1 VRELFRL
8 NNYIGTISVL
18 QEGIGENSTARSATL
33 RIRGDW
39 IGRILG
45 IAVFLLGVG
54 VLWIVFREAHQMFT
68 APLPS
73 AEKSL
78 PKLGQIGI
86 DVLKKLSLLVVMT
99 LAGSLIAN
107 KGVQMYF
114 AALGVA
120 PTKTLESMAA
130 EASASASTE
139 QAK

>member
-1 VRELFRL
+1 M
-8 NNYIGTISVL
+8 
-18 QEGIGENSTARSATL
+18 

-39 IGRILG
+39 IGRLLG

-54 VLWIVFREAHQMFT
+54 ILWVTFREAHQMFT

-73 AEKSL
+73 ADKSL

-86 DVLKKLSLLVVMT
+86 DILKKLGLLIIMT

-114 AALGVA
+114 VALGVA
-120 PTKTLESMAA
+120 PSRSLEKMASEVPTPERA
-130 EASASASTE
+130 E

>member
-1 VRELFRL
+1 MRL
-8 NNYIGTISVL
+8 
-18 QEGIGENSTARSATL
+18 
-33 RIRGDW
+33 RGDW

-45 IAVFLLGVG
+45 ITVFLLGIG

-86 DVLKKLSLLVVMT
+86 DVLKKLGLLVIMT

-114 AALGVA
+114 AALGIA
-120 PTKTLESMAA
+120 PTKRLEKTAT
-130 EASASASTE
+130 EASASAPAEHT
-139 QAK
+139 K

>member
-1 VRELFRL
+1 MRVR
-8 NNYIGTISVL
+8 S
-18 QEGIGENSTARSATL
+18 
-33 RIRGDW
+33 DW
-39 IGRILG
+39 IGQILG

-78 PKLGQIGI
+78 PKLGQVGI
-86 DVLKKLSLLVVMT
+86 DILKKLGLLVIMT

-114 AALGVA
+114 AARGIA
-120 PTKTLESMAA
+120 PTKTLEKMAT
-130 EASASASTE
+130 EASDSTPSE

>member
-1 VRELFRL
+1 MR
-8 NNYIGTISVL
+8 
-18 QEGIGENSTARSATL
+18 Q
-33 RIRGDW
+33 RGDW
-39 IGRILG
+39 IGRLLG

-78 PKLGQIGI
+78 PKLGQVGI
-86 DVLKKLSLLVVMT
+86 DILKKLGLLIIMT
-99 LAGSLIAN
+99 LSGSLIAN

-120 PTKTLESMAA
+120 PTPALEKAA
-130 EASASASTE
+130 TEASSSQT
-139 QAK
+139 AKGEAK

>member
-1 VRELFRL
+1 M
-8 NNYIGTISVL
+8 
-18 QEGIGENSTARSATL
+18 

-120 PTKTLESMAA
+120 PTKTLERMAA

-139 QAK
+139 RAK

>member
-1 VRELFRL
+1 MRP
-8 NNYIGTISVL
+8 
-18 QEGIGENSTARSATL
+18 
-33 RIRGDW
+33 RGDW

-68 APLPS
+68 APLPP

-78 PKLGQIGI
+78 PKLGQMGI
-86 DVLKKLSLLVVMT
+86 DILKKLGLLVIMT

-114 AALGVA
+114 AALGIA
-120 PTKTLESMAA
+120 PTKALEKTKV
-130 EASASASTE
+130 EASASPPGE

>member
-1 VRELFRL
+1 
-8 NNYIGTISVL
+8 
-18 QEGIGENSTARSATL
+18 L

-39 IGRILG
+39 IGRLLG

-54 VLWIVFREAHQMFT
+54 VLWIVFREAHELFT

-73 AEKSL
+73 AEKSM
-78 PKLGQIGI
+78 PRLGQIGI
-86 DVLKKLSLLVVMT
+86 DILKKLGLLVIMT

-120 PTKTLESMAA
+120 PTKTLEKMAT
-130 EASASASTE
+130 EASSSPE
-139 QAK
+139 SK

>member
-1 VRELFRL
+1 MK
-8 NNYIGTISVL
+8 
-18 QEGIGENSTARSATL
+18 
-33 RIRGDW
+33 IRGDW
-39 IGRILG
+39 IGRLLG

-78 PKLGQIGI
+78 PRLGQIGI
-86 DVLKKLSLLVVMT
+86 EVLKKLGLLIVMT

-114 AALGVA
+114 ASLGVA
-120 PTKTLESMAA
+120 PARTLQSPAVEPSPSPDEES
-130 EASASASTE
+130 
-139 QAK
+139 K

>member
-1 VRELFRL
+1 M
-8 NNYIGTISVL
+8 
-18 QEGIGENSTARSATL
+18 

-39 IGRILG
+39 IGRLLG
-45 IAVFLLGVG
+45 IAVFLLGVA

-78 PKLGQIGI
+78 PRLGQVGI
-86 DVLKKLSLLVVMT
+86 DVLKKLGLLIVMT
-99 LAGSLIAN
+99 LTGSLIAN

-120 PTKTLESMAA
+120 PTKSLEKVTT
-130 EASASASTE
+130 EAHSVPAPTE
-139 QAK
+139 KE

>member
-1 VRELFRL
+1 M
-8 NNYIGTISVL
+8 
-18 QEGIGENSTARSATL
+18 

-45 IAVFLLGVG
+45 IAVFLLGIG

-68 APLPS
+68 APVPS

-86 DVLKKLSLLVVMT
+86 DILKKLGLLIVMT
-99 LAGSLIAN
+99 AAGSLIAN

-120 PTKTLESMAA
+120 PAKALEKTAPES
-130 EASASASTE
+130 STSSSCGE
-139 QAK
+139 TN

>member
-1 VRELFRL
+1 MK
-8 NNYIGTISVL
+8 
-18 QEGIGENSTARSATL
+18 
-33 RIRGDW
+33 IRGDW
-39 IGRILG
+39 IGRLLG

-68 APLPS
+68 EPLPS

-86 DVLKKLSLLVVMT
+86 DVLKKLGVLVVMT
-99 LAGSLIAN
+99 VAGSLIAN

-120 PTKTLESMAA
+120 PAKSLEKVAA
-130 EASASASTE
+130 ESGSSSE
-139 QAK
+139 QKGE

>member
-1 VRELFRL
+1 VALK
-8 NNYIGTISVL
+8 
-18 QEGIGENSTARSATL
+18 
-33 RIRGDW
+33 IRGDW
-39 IGRILG
+39 IGRLLG

-78 PKLGQIGI
+78 PRLGQIGI
-86 DVLKKLSLLVVMT
+86 EVLKKLGLLIVMT

-114 AALGVA
+114 ASLGVA
-120 PTKTLESMAA
+120 PSKKI
-130 EASASASTE
+130 E
-139 QAK
+139 QPSSEPVPK

>member
-1 VRELFRL
+1 MRL
-8 NNYIGTISVL
+8 
-18 QEGIGENSTARSATL
+18 
-33 RIRGDW
+33 RGDW

-78 PKLGQIGI
+78 PKLGQIGM
-86 DVLKKLSLLVVMT
+86 DTLKKLGLLVIMT

-114 AALGVA
+114 AALGIA
-120 PTKTLESMAA
+120 PTKALEKTAVVT
-130 EASASASTE
+130 SAPPREE

>member
-1 VRELFRL
+1 M
-8 NNYIGTISVL
+8 
-18 QEGIGENSTARSATL
+18 L
-33 RIRGDW
+33 RNKGDW

-45 IAVFLLGVG
+45 VAVFLLGIG

-86 DVLKKLSLLVVMT
+86 DILKKLGLLIIMT

-120 PTKTLESMAA
+120 PTKALEKMAS
-130 EASASASTE
+130 EAPAPAPSRES
-139 QAK
+139 K

>member
-1 VRELFRL
+1 VALK
-8 NNYIGTISVL
+8 
-18 QEGIGENSTARSATL
+18 
-33 RIRGDW
+33 IRGDW
-39 IGRILG
+39 IGRLLG

-78 PKLGQIGI
+78 PRLGHIGI
-86 DVLKKLSLLVVMT
+86 EVLKKLGLLIVMT

-114 AALGVA
+114 ASLGVA
-120 PTKTLESMAA
+120 PSKNI
-130 EASASASTE
+130 E
-139 QAK
+139 QPSSGPVPK

>member
-1 VRELFRL
+1 M
-8 NNYIGTISVL
+8 
-18 QEGIGENSTARSATL
+18 
-33 RIRGDW
+33 RIRGDC
-39 IGRILG
+39 IGRLLG
-45 IAVFLLGVG
+45 IAVFLLGVA

-86 DVLKKLSLLVVMT
+86 EVLKKLGLLIVMT

-114 AALGVA
+114 AALGMA
-120 PTKTLESMAA
+120 PTKSLERTAA
-130 EASASASTE
+130 QVPNSPSSEEA
-139 QAK
+139 K

>member
-1 VRELFRL
+1 MK
-8 NNYIGTISVL
+8 
-18 QEGIGENSTARSATL
+18 
-33 RIRGDW
+33 IRGDW
-39 IGRILG
+39 IGRLLG

-86 DVLKKLSLLVVMT
+86 DLLKKLGLLVIMT
-99 LAGSLIAN
+99 LAGALIAN

-120 PTKTLESMAA
+120 PTKSLEKVTA
-130 EASASASTE
+130 EAHSVPASTE
-139 QAK
+139 KEKE

>member
-1 VRELFRL
+1 M
-8 NNYIGTISVL
+8 
-18 QEGIGENSTARSATL
+18 L
-33 RIRGDW
+33 RNKGDW

-45 IAVFLLGVG
+45 VGVFLLGIG

-78 PKLGQIGI
+78 PRLGQIGI
-86 DVLKKLSLLVVMT
+86 DILKKLGLLIIMT

-120 PTKTLESMAA
+120 PTKVLEKVATETPTPSPA
-130 EASASASTE
+130 EQT
-139 QAK
+139 K

>member
-1 VRELFRL
+1 IDV
-8 NNYIGTISVL
+8 
-18 QEGIGENSTARSATL
+18 

-45 IAVFLLGVG
+45 VAVFLLGVG
-54 VLWIVFREAHQMFT
+54 VLWISFREAHQMFT

-73 AEKSL
+73 ADKSL

-86 DVLKKLSLLVVMT
+86 DILKKLGLLIIMT

-120 PTKTLESMAA
+120 PVKTLEKTPP
-130 EASASASTE
+130 EASAPASNEVT
-139 QAK
+139 K

>member
-1 VRELFRL
+1 KRVDRQIEAEV
-8 NNYIGTISVL
+8 IDV
-18 QEGIGENSTARSATL
+18 

-45 IAVFLLGVG
+45 VAVFLLGVG
-54 VLWIVFREAHQMFT
+54 VLWISFREAHQMFT

-73 AEKSL
+73 ADKSL

-86 DVLKKLSLLVVMT
+86 DILKKLGLLIIMT

-120 PTKTLESMAA
+120 PVKTLEKTPP
-130 EASASASTE
+130 EASAPASNEVT
-139 QAK
+139 K